1 MSKVSRKKILIKLIV
16 IFVLAI
22 LFFFLGF
29 KNYSYKNKC
38 LYSENNSVDYKVY
51 LKDNPYFDT
60 SYMEMNKT
68 YITSLIDYIDTNY
81 NYNINFENKVSGKIN
96 YQIIAEIKADK
107 AGNEIGNYWTKK
119 YELTEIETI
128 EIENKSDYSINLQN
142 KIEYNKYNEI
152 LNNFIKEYSLQ
163 AESNLKVALVITGKV
178 KPNRSKQ
185 EIELASEVSL
195 NMPLS
200 QKAIEG
206 KINIENACR
215 ENFEQN
221 KNKLSGFCEIFK
233 PIFFITVLIFA
244 YYVLQYIQEIKKM
257 ESKMGYREKL
267 KKITNEYDGI
277 IIRVDNM
284 DIEKYIRMDVKSF
297 EDLVNIYNNKREPIN
312 YWTSFEKSIFFIINN
327 CNCYVYT
334 INREGE
340 K

>member
-1 MSKVSRKKILIKLIV
+1 MSKISRKKILIKLIV

-22 LFFFLGF
+22 LFFCLGF
-29 KNYSYKNKC
+29 KKYSYNKC
-38 LYSENNSVDYKVY
+38 LFVEDNSVDYKVY
-51 LKDNPYFDT
+51 LKDNAYFDVP
-60 SYMEMNKT
+60 YMEMNQT
-68 YITSLIDYIDTNY
+68 YITCLIDYIDVNY
-81 NYNINFENKVSGKIN
+81 NYNIDFEKKVSGKIN

-119 YELTEIETI
+119 YELTELETI
-128 EIENKSDYSINLQN
+128 EIENESNYKINLQN

-152 LNNFIKEYSLQ
+152 LNNFIKDYNLQ
-163 AESNLKVALVITGKV
+163 AESNLKVALVVTGNV
-178 KPNRSKQ
+178 KQKNNQ

-206 KINIENACR
+206 KINIDNACK
-215 ENFEQN
+215 ENFIQTQ
-221 KNKLSGFCEIFK
+221 NKLSKFREIFK
-233 PIFFITVLIFA
+233 PLFFITVLIFA

-257 ESKMGYREKL
+257 ESRMGYREKI

-284 DIEKYIRMDVKSF
+284 YIEKYIRMDVKSF
-297 EDLVNIYNNKREPIN
+297 EDLINIYNNKKEPIN
-312 YWTSFEKSIFFIINN
+312 YWNSYEKSIFFIINN

-334 INREGE
+334 ISREGE